1 MLKKYASKL
10 IQKKELEKYL
20 DNAKQE
26 LEELKARFRSMDETD
41 SDYDSVIYNMMN
53 LADEVE
59 DLKERISIA
68 WEDDEYDELNASDSW
83 DNFIS
88 CFE

>member
-1 MLKKYASKL
+1 MFRRYENPV
-10 IQKKELEKYL
+10 ELEKYL

-26 LEELKARFRSMDETD
+26 LEQLKVRIGSMDENDPDFD
-41 SDYDSVIYNMMN
+41 SMYFDMLN
-53 LADEVE
+53 LADVVE
-59 DLKERISIA
+59 DLKERIRFA
-68 WEDDEYDELNASDSW
+68 WDDDEYDQLNESDSW